1 MKKAIPV
8 KVLKQEEI
16 CAVVL
21 LNENY
26 DALMQLR
33 DEKEGLSAS
42 GLWVFPGGHKDPD
55 EDIIS
60 CARREFLEETGYL
73 CDHLNWIMSIN
84 DAFIDKPPVMLHI
97 FRDKYQ
103 ADKSYTCYEGQTL
116 EFMQRQNAEKMK
128 VPEYITLI
136 WDLAILDVKSQL
148 TNNQTINYKK

>member
-1 MKKAIPV
+1 MQVKA
-8 KVLKQEEI
+8 LRQEEV

-26 DALMQLR
+26 DALLQLR

-42 GLWVFPGGHKDPD
+42 GLWVFPGGHKELD

-73 CDHLNWIMSIN
+73 CYHLKWIMSIN
-84 DAFIDKPPVMLHI
+84 DAFIDKPQVLLHI
-97 FRDKYQ
+97 FSDKYNK
-103 ADKSYTCYEGQTL
+103 DKSYTCYEGQAL
-116 EFMQRQNAEKMK
+116 EFIPRQNAEKMK

-136 WDLAILDVKSQL
+136 WDLAILDIKSQL
-148 TNNQTINYKK
+148 TDNQIINH

>member
-1 MKKAIPV
+1 MPV
-8 KVLKQEEI
+8 KALRQEEV

-21 LNENY
+21 LNKNY

-42 GLWVFPGGHKDPD
+42 GLWVFPGGHKEPD

-73 CDHLNWIMSIN
+73 CNHLNWIMSIN
-84 DAFIDKPPVMLHI
+84 DAFIGKLPVLLHI
-97 FRDKYQ
+97 FSDKYRV
-103 ADKSYTCYEGQTL
+103 DKLYTCYEGQAL
-116 EFMQRQNAEKMK
+116 EFIPRQNAEKLK

-136 WDLAILDVKSQL
+136 WDLAILDIKSQL
-148 TNNQTINYKK
+148 TDNQTINYRK

>member
-1 MKKAIPV
+1 MPIKA
-8 KVLKQEEI
+8 LWQEEI

-42 GLWVFPGGHKDPD
+42 GLWVFPGGHKDPE
-55 EDIIS
+55 EDILS

-73 CDHLNWIMSIN
+73 CDHLCWMMSIN
-84 DAFIDKPPVMLHI
+84 DAFIDNRPVVLHI

-103 ADKSYTCYEGQTL
+103 VDKSYTCYEGRAL
-116 EFMQRQNAEKMK
+116 EFIPRLNAEKMK

-136 WDLAILDVKSQL
+136 WDLAILDTKSQL
-148 TNNQTINYKK
+148 PDN